1 MEKPKKSTV
10 NMNATLTV
18 SPFQLKEIETRLSAG
33 NMKLCDYIYGLIQQ
47 DFTNFKNAEASVN
60 VIKHYTK
67 LFKDN
72 RRHIY

>member
-1 MEKPKKSTV
+1 MEKPKKSTIS
-10 NMNATLTV
+10 MHATLTV
-18 SPFQLKEIETRLSAG
+18 SPFQLKEIETRLAEG

-47 DFTNFKNAEASVN
+47 DFTMEGSTD

-72 RRHIY
+72 RRHFY